1 MTSQDTHHEVSRVDR
16 INTNAILKFQERTND
31 LQATA
36 KLNDGIEQFLVG
48 IVFVV
53 AQRTVRIDNSLTQ
66 SLVVGIDLCTVFQ
79 CISELIKETLDG
91 SLQLK
96 SKKKDML

>member
-16 INTNAILKFQERTND
+16 IDTNAILKFQERTND

-48 IVFVV
+48 VVFV
-53 AQRTVRIDNSLTQ
+53 ARFEQSSSQKTKYSPKEPSGLT
-66 SLVVGIDLCTVFQ
+66 
-79 CISELIKETLDG
+79 TL
-91 SLQLK
+91 
-96 SKKKDML
+96 